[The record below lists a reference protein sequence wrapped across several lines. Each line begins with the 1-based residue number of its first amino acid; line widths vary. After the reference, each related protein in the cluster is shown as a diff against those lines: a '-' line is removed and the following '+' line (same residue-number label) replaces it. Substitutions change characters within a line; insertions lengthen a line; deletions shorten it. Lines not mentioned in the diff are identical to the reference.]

1 MFESSEWIGARIT
14 LVHCCHCLGIDPPLE
29 PGDTVSWIGRDPD
42 TGVGINALIACYD
55 PVREDEPSVLSIGA
69 YEEVPVHGPAGQ
81 DYGTDRMR
89 IAVLDFA
96 PDTPEDHDPS
106 PLNEPLTTRLKL
118 VNAEFAPA
126 LATPERAL
134 DAVLME
140 LGRILAGWPAI
151 REHWD
156 D

>member
-1 MFESSEWIGARIT
+1 MTALLPDYPARTPIGQ
-14 LVHCCHCLGIDPPLE
+14 
-29 PGDTVSWIGRDPD
+29 DPD
-42 TGVGINALIACYD
+42 TGVGINALIACHD
-55 PVREDEPSVLSIGA
+55 PVREGEPSVLSIGA
-69 YEEVPVHGPAGQ
+69 YEEVPVHGPGGQ

-106 PLNEPLTTRLKL
+106 PLNEPLATRLKL